1 MNNTNTGHMRK
12 LFIILLLTTGIAV
25 EAKTTYIPNY
35 KSYIHI
41 VNGGDTT
48 AVTNNLEVLE
58 LEDQSGLFNIRI
70 EHESVTKEKVKAI
83 KRAKR
88 SAGWMEFSAVM
99 SGVSTAFSNNSL
111 QYMVRS
117 TNTQV
122 ATQLAEFYRS
132 NANAEETLKIDFW
145 IDNTSGA
152 ELLVN
157 DMERGL
163 VWYVQPS
170 QSLHIKMNNPDVSN
184 LRISDVHNNNVKFV
198 VAMAGSKTRKWKID
212 FETDEY
218 WFSPIYKPG
227 EPHIP
232 SSLMHYIRISKKDYE
247 YTEISTQ
254 SFYRIQESQ

>member
-1 MNNTNTGHMRK
+1 MK
-12 LFIILLLTTGIAV
+12 KYLLFLLFLTVGIMV
-25 EAKTTYIPNY
+25 EAKTTYIPKY
-35 KSYIHI
+35 QSYIHI
-41 VNGGDTT
+41 VNGLDTM
-48 AVTNNLEVLE
+48 AVSNILENLELAE
-58 LEDQSGLFNIRI
+58 EGGMFTIRI
-70 EHESVTKEKVKAI
+70 EHEEVTKEKVKAI

-88 SAGWMEFSAVM
+88 AAGWMEFSAVM

-122 ATQLAEFYRS
+122 AIELTDFYKA
-132 NANAEETLKIDFW
+132 NANAEQKLNIDMW

-184 LRISDVHNNNVKFV
+184 LRISDIHNNNVRFV
-198 VAMAGSKTRKWKID
+198 IAMAGSKVKKWEID
-212 FETDEY
+212 YETDEF
-218 WFSPIYKPG
+218 WFSPVYKPQQ
-227 EPHIP
+227 PHD
-232 SSLMHYIRISKKDYE
+232 SFNLLHYIRISKNDYE
-247 YTEISTQ
+247 YNEMSVQNFKEFKKTNKNK
-254 SFYRIQESQ
+254 